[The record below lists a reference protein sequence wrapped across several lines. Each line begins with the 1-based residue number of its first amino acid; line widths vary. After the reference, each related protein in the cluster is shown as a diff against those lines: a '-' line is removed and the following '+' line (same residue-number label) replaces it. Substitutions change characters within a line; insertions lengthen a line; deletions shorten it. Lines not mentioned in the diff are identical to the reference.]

1 VAVLGV
7 STAVLVGV
15 IVTIAVV
22 ALVLIVVA
30 PWRSVRRE
38 RPLDT
43 DIETRLLLGED
54 PARVAADADAS
65 DAATARVVDLDAN
78 RSDDEA

>member
-1 VAVLGV
+1 MLGV